1 MVEPVYSLN
10 IYILTKKGL
19 KGIPLN
25 TYIISELGH
34 IPSPLNTYILTKKG
48 LKNIPL
54 NTYIIREMSLERLS
68 ELLFEHSEEI
78 PNGVYLNLMN
88 ELRDLHKN
96 RVAPPVV
103 IQNPPAPQAE
113 LIRDIARYMPI
124 WGDWRNRI
132 WDDEGLVSENDDD
145 YWTSHIHHDAVW
157 EVFSP
162 IPNTRVKWEVQ
173 RVNRKSVIV
182 NEFTYRIRLID
193 ERGYY
198 SVFCID
204 TKRNVYKDLPKIK
217 ATTFNLSDFGS
228 YITTPLGQTRENCM
242 RMGWNPTIYEPNE

>member
-1 MVEPVYSLN
+1 
-10 IYILTKKGL
+10 
-19 KGIPLN
+19 
-25 TYIISELGH
+25 
-34 IPSPLNTYILTKKG
+34 
-48 LKNIPL
+48 
-54 NTYIIREMSLERLS
+54 MSLERLS

-96 RVAPPVV
+96 RVPPPVV
-103 IQNPPAPQAE
+103 ISNPQPAPVAD

-124 WGDWRNRI
+124 WGSWRYRI
-132 WDDEGLVSENDDD
+132 WEDEGPLTENDED
-145 YWTSHIHHDAVW
+145 YWTSHIRHDACW

-182 NEFTYRIRLID
+182 NEFTYRIRETD
-193 ERGYY
+193 ERGLYY
-198 SVFCID
+198 SVYCID

-217 ATTFNLSDFGS
+217 ATTFNLSEYGS
-228 YITTPLGQTRENCM
+228 WIPTPMGQAKENCM
-242 RMGWNPTIYEPNE
+242 RMGWNPTIYEPDE